1 VEQVDVFVAR
11 QPIFDRQRRL
21 YAYELLYR
29 AQSSQ
34 SAFDEIDRAT
44 ATAQVIGNTLLTI
57 GLENLLCGKKAFI
70 NFERGL
76 LLGGLH
82 AVLSPEVLVI
92 EILESVKADAEVLAA
107 CGKLCEQGYAL
118 ALDGFVS
125 DPQREPLARL
135 AKFIKVDL
143 AATPRPEQERLL
155 RTYRPLG
162 IAMVAQKV
170 ETQEESDWA
179 LAAGYDYFQGYF
191 FARPETVTGR
201 RIPAAKLTCLRLL
214 AEIQQVGPNFERLQT
229 LISADVWLPY
239 SLLLYVNSALFA
251 RAAEIRSIA
260 HAMAVLGEEGIRHW
274 AVLAALPVLAKNKP
288 GELVTVSLVRARF
301 CELLARLARIV
312 PHDLAF
318 LMGLFSLLDALTD
331 FPLPEALDKVHAA
344 PAITGALTGTAPP
357 GDPHLKLYQ
366 LACRYEAGDWDAVK
380 ALAATLDI
388 QPSPIVEAYARD
400 TFWAQQA
407 LHATFRRIN
416 TRRYVR
422 QSATGELRLLW
433 EDRPGSEGFI
443 PAKLMNASAEG
454 LQLLISEKLPVP
466 SYVSCNDPKLGIS
479 GRGRVRYCNYV
490 KGKHLIGVEFR
501 GGIGWR
507 GTSALR

>member
-170 ETQEESDWA
+170 
-179 LAAGYDYFQGYF
+179 
-191 FARPETVTGR
+191 VTGR